1 MLKSD
6 IRVWLPALCSGSMN
20 WKMKMLSLAQQ
31 KGKKLIALG
40 KSGMADRVTQLA
52 IHIADDAARCD
63 IEILCAP
70 VGGEPSNVD
79 EIRACW
85 FDLHQ
90 LIDPSDAAVVQAS
103 AEYLACRGLLVR
115 HPVHAN
121 WVRPRHAAAEAMAL
135 NEVGQGC

>member
-1 MLKSD
+1 MKILQL
-6 IRVWLPALCSGSMN
+6 IR
-20 WKMKMLSLAQQ
+20 Q
-31 KGKKLIALG
+31 KVDLITQR
-40 KSGMADRVTQLA
+40 KSGMTNRVTRLA
-52 IHIADDAARCD
+52 IQIADGAASCD

-70 VGGEPSNVD
+70 VGGEPSNIE

-90 LIDPSDAAVVQAS
+90 LVDPSDAAIVRTS

-121 WVRPRHAAAEAMAL
+121 WVRPRHAAAEVRAR
-135 NEVGQGC
+135 NDPGQGC